1 MKLSSVDYYLDWPVS
16 IKLKN
21 LREFI
26 ITNLEKK
33 GDLIR
38 WSIVDIQDSIDSFG
52 TKKLKNKKNIN
63 FFSYNLYFNSN
74 FVF

>member
-1 MKLSSVDYYLDWPVS
+1 MIYIMINLVNIKNELSSVDYYLDWPVS

-52 TKKLKNKKNIN
+52 TKKLKIKA
-63 FFSYNLYFNSN
+63 
-74 FVF
+74 VFAN

>member
-1 MKLSSVDYYLDWPVS
+1 MKLSSIDYYLDWPVS

-38 WSIVDIQDSIDSFG
+38 WSIVDIEKTIDSFG
-52 TKKLKNKKNIN
+52 TKKLKIKAVMAN
-63 FFSYNLYFNSN
+63 
-74 FVF
+74 

>member
-1 MKLSSVDYYLDWPVS
+1 MKLSSIDYYIDWPVS

-52 TKKLKNKKNIN
+52 TKKLKIKAVLAN
-63 FFSYNLYFNSN
+63 
-74 FVF
+74 

>member
-1 MKLSSVDYYLDWPVS
+1 MKLNSVDYYLDWPVS

-21 LREFI
+21 LRKFI

-38 WSIVDIQDSIDSFG
+38 WSIVDIQNSIDSFG
-52 TKKLKNKKNIN
+52 TKKLKIKAVIAN
-63 FFSYNLYFNSN
+63 
-74 FVF
+74 

>member
-1 MKLSSVDYYLDWPVS
+1 MKLSSIDYYLDWPVS

-26 ITNLEKK
+26 IANLEKK

-38 WSIVDIQDSIDSFG
+38 WSIVDIQHSIDAFG
-52 TKKLKNKKNIN
+52 TKKLKIKVVLAN
-63 FFSYNLYFNSN
+63 
-74 FVF
+74 

>member
-1 MKLSSVDYYLDWPVS
+1 MKLSSVSYYLDWPVS

-26 ITNLEKK
+26 IANLEKK

-52 TKKLKNKKNIN
+52 TKKLKIKAVLAN
-63 FFSYNLYFNSN
+63 
-74 FVF
+74 

>member
-1 MKLSSVDYYLDWPVS
+1 MRLSSVDYYLDWPVS

-21 LREFI
+21 LRTFI

-38 WSIVDIQDSIDSFG
+38 WSIVDIQNSIDSFG
-52 TKKLKNKKNIN
+52 TKKLKIKAVIAN
-63 FFSYNLYFNSN
+63 
-74 FVF
+74 

>member
-38 WSIVDIQDSIDSFG
+38 WSIVDIQNSIDSYG
-52 TKKLKNKKNIN
+52 TKKLKIKAVIAN
-63 FFSYNLYFNSN
+63 
-74 FVF
+74 

>member
-21 LREFI
+21 LSEFI

-38 WSIVDIQDSIDSFG
+38 WSIVDIQNSIDSCG
-52 TKKLKNKKNIN
+52 TKKLKIKAVLAN
-63 FFSYNLYFNSN
+63 
-74 FVF
+74 

>member
-1 MKLSSVDYYLDWPVS
+1 MKLNSVDYHLDWPVS

-38 WSIVDIQDSIDSFG
+38 WSIVDIQDSIDTFG
-52 TKKLKNKKNIN
+52 TKKLRIKAVLAN
-63 FFSYNLYFNSN
+63 
-74 FVF
+74 

>member
-38 WSIVDIQDSIDSFG
+38 WSIVDIQTSIDSFG
-52 TKKLKNKKNIN
+52 TKKLKIKAILAN
-63 FFSYNLYFNSN
+63 
-74 FVF
+74 